1 MFCLFDSGRHFGRF
15 ACALCLFAVLLAGAP
30 YLMAQSPP
38 EATPNANEGD
48 FLPLTTQGND
58 EDNPQSDI
66 LPDLAADTQ
75 DMQTRLDRIDETLRL
90 LTRQFE
96 ALPLANSLP
105 VRNADQEALLARLV
119 AIEEQ
124 LQSLQANG
132 LSANADGAG
141 ADTASTTE
149 LADLRVRLTQIEDIM
164 RALNGQIEQVAFNLT
179 KLAERFEQVAAD
191 TEFRFQEL
199 ELATRQN
206 SGGNRAR
213 ATDETQVLGTLSAP
227 LPVEQIITGEE
238 VSLVGE
244 APLDNGRT
252 LAAVPPNQT
261 QQSSN
266 TPAGTPPNPRDLY
279 DDALDKLR
287 QGAYGEAQMQL
298 ASFLQFFPKHN
309 LAGNAQYWLGET
321 HYVQRDFKA
330 AAAAFLRGYT
340 DYAESRKA
348 PDSLLKLGMTLI
360 MMGEKSTGC
369 DAFAELASRFPDAS
383 QPVIQRAEI
392 ERQRADCL

>member
-1 MFCLFDSGRHFGRF
+1 
-15 ACALCLFAVLLAGAP
+15 
-30 YLMAQSPP
+30 
-38 EATPNANEGD
+38 
-48 FLPLTTQGND
+48 
-58 EDNPQSDI
+58 
-66 LPDLAADTQ
+66 
-75 DMQTRLDRIDETLRL
+75 
-90 LTRQFE
+90 
-96 ALPLANSLP
+96 
-105 VRNADQEALLARLV
+105 
-119 AIEEQ
+119 
-124 LQSLQANG
+124 
-132 LSANADGAG
+132 
-141 ADTASTTE
+141 
-149 LADLRVRLTQIEDIM
+149 
-164 RALNGQIEQVAFNLT
+164 
-179 KLAERFEQVAAD
+179 
-191 TEFRFQEL
+191 L

-206 SGGNRAR
+206 SCSNRAR

-227 LPVEQIITGEE
+227 LPVEQITTGEA

-252 LAAVPPNQT
+252 LATVPPSQT
-261 QQSSN
+261 QQNAN
-266 TPAGTPPNPRDLY
+266 TPSGTPPDPRELY
-279 DDALDKLR
+279 DSALDKLR
-287 QGAYGEAQMQL
+287 QGAYGDAQMQL
-298 ASFLQFFPKHN
+298 ANFLQFYPKHS

-321 HYVQRDFKA
+321 HYVQRNFKA